1 MASAPAITQVETEM
15 DEDRP
20 VEDCDYHGCFF
31 CSGPETD

>member
-1 MASAPAITQVETEM
+1 MASAPAMTQVEAKS

-20 VEDCDYHGCFF
+20 VDDCDYHGCFF